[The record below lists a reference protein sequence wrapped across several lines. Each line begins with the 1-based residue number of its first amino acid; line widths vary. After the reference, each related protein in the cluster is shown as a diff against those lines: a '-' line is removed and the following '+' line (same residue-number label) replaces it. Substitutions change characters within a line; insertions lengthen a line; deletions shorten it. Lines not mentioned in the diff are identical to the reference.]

1 MQRRTTVTTC
11 TRTRTAPPAA
21 DRPRS
26 RRAVA
31 AIAAALG
38 LAGAG
43 SLVSAESAS
52 ADSPWTPYV
61 EQSSFV
67 VPAARSTC
75 GFDVREDVVSQAE
88 EYRTTA
94 TWPDGSPREQVWRG
108 DLTIRFT
115 NLASGASIVRDL
127 GGTGVYVFNPDG
139 SPASLTSQHGPFAA
153 TMPPGSTPD
162 TGIYVLSGHDTG
174 VTFEADGTRSFTLG
188 PAGSAENLCT
198 TLA

>member
-1 MQRRTTVTTC
+1 MQRRTTVPTT
-11 TRTRTAPPAA
+11 TRTIP
-21 DRPRS
+21 RPRS
-26 RRAVA
+26 RHVVAVVA
-31 AIAAALG
+31 AATATCLGGVGVIAS
-38 LAGAG
+38 AGA
-43 SLVSAESAS
+43 AS
-52 ADSPWTPYV
+52 AASPWTSYV

-115 NLASGASIVRDL
+115 NLTSGASVVRDL
-127 GGTGVYVFNPDG
+127 GGTGVYVFDPDG
-139 SPASLTSQHGPFAA
+139 SPTSLTSQHGPFAA
-153 TMPPGSTPD
+153 TMPPGSTPG
-162 TGIYVLSGHDTG
+162 TGIYVLSGHGTG
-174 VTFEADGTRSFTLG
+174 VTFEADGSRSFTLG